1 MNRNSGEEICAC
13 TYFIVYKTSTH
24 RWRLLEEEFSKVAA
38 AWTCL
43 AITKCTYTLVRITT
57 TSLQNFRENV
67 DENFSCYPNKCS
79 MEVHKLTLL
88 LYSTKYNNN
97 DKRHG
102 TRKIYKFLIYTQV
115 KHMPWPP
122 PPIILLYLLKT
133 IFYLSHIL
141 SNTCMMMMYYYNYL

>member
-1 MNRNSGEEICAC
+1 MCLYVFHCIQDKH
-13 TYFIVYKTSTH
+13 TQMKTIRRRVFKGGRSMD
-24 RWRLLEEEFSKVAA
+24 LLGNHKV
-38 AWTCL
+38 
-43 AITKCTYTLVRITT
+43 YTLVYMTRITTT

-102 TRKIYKFLIYTQV
+102 TRKIYKFLIYTHV

-141 SNTCMMMMYYYNYL
+141 SNTCMMMMYYNYL